1 MAVSLEI
8 DAVIDPAESRAWI
21 VRGLRASR
29 PPQPRTGK
37 KRPMVD
43 TW

>member
-1 MAVSLEI
+1 MSI
-8 DAVIDPAESRAWI
+8 DRGIDPAESRDWI
-21 VRGLRASR
+21 RMPLLSAPKSA
-29 PPQPRTGK
+29 PRTGK